1 MERPDDTLH
10 DEDFSEEGV
19 DHGLADDDAVAVP
32 DPDEREVGPSPEEE
46 ELEPIPDDPAHA
58 DPDA

>member
-10 DEDFSEEGV
+10 DEDFNEEASS
-19 DHGLADDDAVAVP
+19 HGLADDDAVAVP

-46 ELEPIPDDPAHA
+46 ELEPIPDDPVDA
-58 DPDA
+58 DA